1 MREER
6 RDKGCGMKKERP
18 ASLIHPSSLIL
29 LTLCCNSLKLD
40 CIVSTSKESTPLGAL
55 PTDTYA
61 NFVTVPDRP
70 PAPVG
75 PDPNNPPWGI
85 LAGVLAWVS
94 SVFFLFTMNLVVVFP
109 YLMTRYKGAGNEVL
123 KQVLMT
129 DKTAILL
136 QMISVIPA
144 HLLTLA
150 VVWAIVTR
158 FGRGP
163 FWSALGL
170 TWTRNFNFW
179 TCAGLALMLFLVGL
193 VLTAAFGGQE
203 TQLDQILSSS
213 SAAKY
218 ITVVLAVG
226 TAPLVEEVV
235 YRGVLY
241 SALQRAIGPIWA
253 VVGVLLLFTF
263 VHVPQYWPNLSVIS
277 TIGILSLF
285 MTLVRAYT
293 GRLRPCVV
301 IHMVFNSLSSVLI
314 LLEPYLRQ
322 LGAGKEEKAAAFIFT
337 RFISTLF

>member
-1 MREER
+1 M
-6 RDKGCGMKKERP
+6 
-18 ASLIHPSSLIL
+18 
-29 LTLCCNSLKLD
+29 
-40 CIVSTSKESTPLGAL
+40 STSKESTPLGAL

-61 NFVTVPDRP
+61 DFVPAPQGP

-85 LAGVLAWVS
+85 LAGVLTWLA
-94 SVFFLFTMNLVVVFP
+94 SVFLLFTMNLVVVFP
-109 YLMTRYKGAGNEVL
+109 YLMTRYKGAGNDIL

-179 TCAGLALMLFLVGL
+179 TCAGLAFLLFIVGL
-193 VLTAAFGGQE
+193 VLTATFGGQE

-213 SAAKY
+213 TATRYA
-218 ITVVLAVG
+218 TVVLAVA

-241 SALQRAIGPIWA
+241 SALQKVIGPIWA
-253 VVGVLLLFTF
+253 VVGVLLLFTL
-263 VHVPQYWPNLSVIS
+263 VHVPQYLPNISVIA

-285 MTLVRAYT
+285 LTVVRAYT
-293 GRLRPCVV
+293 GRLLPCFI
-301 IHMVFNSLSSVLI
+301 IHLVFNSLSSVLI

-322 LGAGKEEKAAAFIFT
+322 ISTGKEEKAAAFIFT
-337 RFISTLF
+337 RFINTLF